1 MAESKGG
8 LEIMSEPNPRIVL
21 CHRLI
26 LSQSLQLME
35 QFGSLQLP
43 KRAVLLLSPLLAT
56 LLSIGSGTCQMM
68 SWFSSLNWQ
77 KMIKFL
83 LGYFFAD
90 LMS

>member
-1 MAESKGG
+1 MAVSKVG
-8 LEIMSEPNPRIVL
+8 LEMMSDPKPKIVL

-26 LSQSLQLME
+26 LSQPFQLME

-43 KRAVLLLSPLLAT
+43 RRAVLLLSPLLVT
-56 LLSIGSGTCQMM
+56 LPSLETGTCQMM